1 MKESSINCRKQAF
14 GKLLYSVTIAD
25 SISAK
30 KTVINRDT
38 IFFENNLKRKL
49 YFINDKVYLNKKVLC
64 SVKNTNWY
72 AEISYIQI
80 DGFNYVYIYP
90 IPKGQAG
97 PYIWELKNGIAI
109 KIMDKPIIK
118 NKIPYADSF
127 EICEIGLH
135 SYFKP

>member
-1 MKESSINCRKQAF
+1 MGPQGYTSEHYISKEGNIN
-14 GKLLYSVTIAD
+14 Y
-25 SISAK
+25 
-30 KTVINRDT
+30 T
-38 IFFENNLKRKL
+38 IFFENNLKRKVC
-49 YFINDKVYLNKKVLC
+49 FINDKVYLNKKVIC
-64 SVKNTNWY
+64 SIKNTNWY

-90 IPKGQAG
+90 IHKGQVG

-127 EICEIGLH
+127 EICEIELN